1 MEWIA
6 TGITDR
12 GLRRPS
18 NEDVYRIREDV
29 GLFLVADGMGGH
41 AAGEVASGIAA
52 EIVERETV
60 RALESGASPGAALTD
75 AIRAAH
81 HAIHEQAEAEPEL
94 SGMGTTLT
102 AALLEPAAGL
112 LHLAHVGDS
121 RAYLLRG
128 GELRRLTRDHT
139 WVQQQ
144 IDDGRLSEAE
154 SRTHPYANVLL
165 RALGGPDD
173 ALEVDASQTRIRAG
187 DLVLLCTDGLSGT
200 VDDADLREILDRPLP
215 LEALAEQLVEAAKLR
230 SGPDNITAVLVRF
243 APSAE

>member
-102 AALLEPAAGL
+102 AALLE
-112 LHLAHVGDS
+112 
-121 RAYLLRG
+121 
-128 GELRRLTRDHT
+128 
-139 WVQQQ
+139 
-144 IDDGRLSEAE
+144 
-154 SRTHPYANVLL
+154 
-165 RALGGPDD
+165 
-173 ALEVDASQTRIRAG
+173 
-187 DLVLLCTDGLSGT
+187 
-200 VDDADLREILDRPLP
+200 
-215 LEALAEQLVEAAKLR
+215 
-230 SGPDNITAVLVRF
+230 
-243 APSAE
+243 

>member
-18 NEDVYRIREDV
+18 NEDAYRIREDV

-60 RALESGASPGAALTD
+60 RALKSGAAPGAALSD

-81 HAIHEQAEAEPEL
+81 REIVARAEAEPAL

-102 AALLEPAAGL
+102 AALFEPAVGL

-121 RAYLLRG
+121 RAYLLRD

-144 IDDGRLSEAE
+144 VDQGRLSEAE

-165 RALGGPDD
+165 RALGGAEDTV
-173 ALEVDASQTRIRAG
+173 EVDAGHMSISAG

-215 LEALAEQLVEAAKLR
+215 IETLAEQLVEAAKLR

-243 APSAE
+243 ARSAE